1 MTAQPHG
8 PAPTPVPE
16 RTPKAIR
23 AALAPQHVEAFDREY
38 RAAMAQAT
46 EELDLAPA
54 LDFIERWWPIAV
66 LCARG
71 EYQRVTEIA
80 AGIAGRADRGQD
92 LATVSWEVAETRLRA
107 RIAAGE

>member
-8 PAPTPVPE
+8 PDPTPTLE

-23 AALAPQHVEAFDREY
+23 AALAPQHVETFDREY

-54 LDFIERWWPIAV
+54 LDFVERWWPIAV

-71 EYQRVTEIA
+71 EYQRVVEVA
-80 AGIAGRADRGQD
+80 AGIAGSGQN
-92 LATVSWEVAETRLRA
+92 LATIGWDAIEARLRS

>member
-1 MTAQPHG
+1 MTAQPYG

-54 LDFIERWWPIAV
+54 LDFVERWWPIAV

-80 AGIAGRADRGQD
+80 AGIAGRAERGQD
-92 LATVSWEVAETRLRA
+92 LATVSWDVAEARLRA